1 LNPRTLDLEPFHWRI
16 SLMKIPEIDLYLI
29 APEIIITAFG
39 FLVLLLD
46 VFLPKGERKGYLGVI
61 SLIGILFAGLYT
73 FPQMGSVRSGFEGMF
88 TSDGYALFFKIIFL
102 IIAFL
107 TVLISIGYIHREMI
121 EFGEY
126 YALILFATLG
136 MMLMAAG
143 SHLITIFLGLE
154 TMSVSIYILAGMMRE
169 DKRSVEAALKYFL
182 LGAFA
187 TGFLL
192 YGIALVYGATGS
204 LNLKDIATYIASKNL
219 LRSPMLL
226 MSLVF
231 LTIGF
236 GFKIASVPFHMW
248 TPDVYEGAPTSI
260 TAFMATG
267 VKAAAFSALVRV
279 FFSALPAFRPD
290 WTSIMWVICVA
301 TMTVGNIVAIS
312 QTNIKRLLAYSSIA
326 HAGYILVA
334 FVAGNDL
341 GTSGI
346 LFYLMAYAFMN
357 IGAFTVVILL
367 GKKGEENTLINDY
380 AGIGFKYPLL
390 AASMTIFLL
399 SMAGIPPLAGFMAKF
414 YIFSAAVKSK
424 FYWLAILGVLNSA
437 VSVYYYL
444 RVTVLMYFRE
454 PEREITGLQFSPAS
468 VLALLLA
475 VIGTLYMGIFPA
487 NVLSLAQRSIGGLM

>member
-1 LNPRTLDLEPFHWRI
+1 
-16 SLMKIPEIDLYLI
+16 
-29 APEIIITAFG
+29 
-39 FLVLLLD
+39 
-46 VFLPKGERKGYLGVI
+46 
-61 SLIGILFAGLYT
+61 
-73 FPQMGSVRSGFEGMF
+73 
-88 TSDGYALFFKIIFL
+88 
-102 IIAFL
+102 
-107 TVLISIGYIHREMI
+107 
-121 EFGEY
+121 
-126 YALILFATLG
+126 
-136 MMLMAAG
+136 
-143 SHLITIFLGLE
+143 
-154 TMSVSIYILAGMMRE
+154 MMRE

-192 YGIALVYGATGS
+192 YGIALIYGATGT
-204 LNLKDIATYIASKNL
+204 LYLKDIAAYIASKNL

-312 QTNIKRLLAYSSIA
+312 QTNIKRMLAYSSIA

-341 GTSGI
+341 GVSGI

-357 IGAFTVVILL
+357 IGAFAVVILL
-367 GKKGEENTLINDY
+367 GKKGEENTLISDY

-399 SMAGIPPLAGFMAKF
+399 SMAGIPPLGGFMAKF
-414 YIFSAAVKSK
+414 YVFSAAVKSK

-454 PEREITGLQFSPAS
+454 SEREITGLQFSPAS
-468 VLALLLA
+468 VFALILA

-487 NVLSLAQRSIGGLM
+487 NVLSLAQRSIAGLM

>member
-1 LNPRTLDLEPFHWRI
+1 
-16 SLMKIPEIDLYLI
+16 MKIPEIDLYLI
-29 APEIIITAFG
+29 APEIVITAFG
-39 FLVLLLD
+39 FLVLLVD
-46 VFLPKGERKGYLGVI
+46 VFLPKKENKGYLGAI
-61 SLIGILFAGLYT
+61 SLIGILLAGVLT
-73 FPQMGSVRSGFEGMF
+73 VTQMGSVKSGFEGMF
-88 TSDGYALFFKIIFL
+88 VSDGFALFFKVTFL

-107 TVLISIGYIHREMI
+107 TVLISIGYTKREGMA
-121 EFGEY
+121 FGEY
-126 YALILFATLG
+126 YALILFSTLG

-143 SHLITIFLGLE
+143 THLITIFLGLE
-154 TMSVSIYILAGMMRE
+154 MMSISIYILAGMMRE
-169 DKRSVEAALKYFL
+169 NRRSVEAALKYFL

-192 YGIALVYGATGS
+192 YGIALIYGATGS
-204 LNLKDIATYIASKNL
+204 LYLKDVAAYIAAKNL

-267 VKAAAFSALVRV
+267 VKAAGFSALIRV

-290 WTSIMWVICVA
+290 WTSIMWLIAVA
-301 TMTVGNIVAIS
+301 TMTVGNIIAIS
-312 QTNIKRLLAYSSIA
+312 QTNIKRMLAYSSIA

-334 FVAGNDL
+334 FVAGNEL

-357 IGAFTVVILL
+357 IGAFTCVILL

-399 SMAGIPPLAGFMAKF
+399 SMAGIPPLGGFMAKL
-414 YIFSAAVKSK
+414 YVFSAAVKAK

-454 PEREITGLQFSPAS
+454 SEREITGLQFSPAS
-468 VLALLLA
+468 VFALVIA

-487 NVLSLAQRSIGGLM
+487 NVLSLAQRSIAGLM

>member
-1 LNPRTLDLEPFHWRI
+1 
-16 SLMKIPEIDLYLI
+16 MLI
-29 APEIIITAFG
+29 
-39 FLVLLLD
+39 
-46 VFLPKGERKGYLGVI
+46 
-61 SLIGILFAGLYT
+61 
-73 FPQMGSVRSGFEGMF
+73 
-88 TSDGYALFFKIIFL
+88 SDGFTLFFKVLFC

-107 TVLISIGYIHREMI
+107 TILISMGYAHREGI
-121 EFGEY
+121 DLGEY
-126 YALILFATLG
+126 FALILFATVG

-154 TMSVSIYILAGMMRE
+154 TMSISIYILAGIMRE
-169 DKRSVEAALKYFL
+169 DRRSVEASLKYFL

-192 YGIALVYGATGS
+192 YGMALIYGATGS
-204 LNLKDIATYIASKNL
+204 FYLKEVAAFIASKNL
-219 LRSPMLL
+219 LRNPMLL
-226 MSLVF
+226 MSLAF

-267 VKAAAFSALVRV
+267 VKAAAFAALVRV

-290 WTSIMWVICVA
+290 WTAIMWVICLA
-301 TMTVGNIVAIS
+301 TMTIGNIVAIS
-312 QTNIKRLLAYSSIA
+312 QDNIKRMLAYSSIA

-346 LFYLMAYAFMN
+346 LFYLMTYAFMN
-357 IGAFTVVILL
+357 LGAFTCVILL
-367 GKKGEENTLINDY
+367 GKKGEENTLISDY

-399 SMAGIPPLAGFMAKF
+399 SMAGIPPLGGFMAKF
-414 YIFSAAVKSK
+414 YVFSAAVKSK
-424 FYWLAILGVLNSA
+424 LYWLAVLGVINSA
-437 VSVYYYL
+437 ISVYYYL

-454 PEREITGLQFSPAS
+454 SEREITGLQFSPAS
-468 VLALLLA
+468 VLALILA
-475 VIGTLYMGIFPA
+475 VVGTLYMGIFPS
-487 NVLSLAQRSIGGLM
+487 NVLSFAQRSIAGLM

>member
-1 LNPRTLDLEPFHWRI
+1 
-16 SLMKIPEIDLYLI
+16 MKIPEIDLYLI
-29 APEIIITAFG
+29 APEIIISAFG
-39 FLVLLLD
+39 FLVLLID
-46 VFLPKGERKGYLGVI
+46 VFSRSVGRKNYLGMI
-61 SLIGILFAGLYT
+61 SLIGIVIAFFYT
-73 FPQMGSVRSGFEGMF
+73 LPQIGSVKSGFEGMF
-88 TSDGYALFFKIIFL
+88 ISDGYALFFKILFL

-107 TVLISIGYIHREMI
+107 TILISMGYTQREGI

-126 YALILFATLG
+126 YVLVLFGTLG

-143 SHLITIFLGLE
+143 THLITIFLGLE
-154 TMSVSIYILAGMMRE
+154 TMSISIYILAGMMRE
-169 DKRSVEAALKYFL
+169 DRRSVESALKYFL

-192 YGIALVYGATGS
+192 YGIALIYGATGS
-204 LNLKDIATYIASKNL
+204 LYLKDVASYIASKNL
-219 LRSPMLL
+219 LRNPMLM

-267 VKAAAFSALVRV
+267 VKAAGFSALIRV
-279 FFSALPAFRPD
+279 FFSGLPAFRPD
-290 WTSIMWVICVA
+290 WTSIMWLISVA
-301 TMTVGNIVAIS
+301 TMTLGNIVAIS
-312 QTNIKRLLAYSSIA
+312 QTNIKRMLAYSSIA

-357 IGAFTVVILL
+357 IGAFTCVILL
-367 GKKGEENTLINDY
+367 GKKGEENILINDY

-390 AASMTIFLL
+390 AASMTIFLF

-444 RVTVLMYFRE
+444 RVTVLMYFKE
-454 PEREITGLQFSPAS
+454 SDREITGLEFSPAS
-468 VLALLLA
+468 VIALILA
-475 VIGTLYMGIFPA
+475 VIGTLYMGIFPS
-487 NVLSLAQRSIGGLM
+487 NVLSFAQRSIAGLM

>member
-1 LNPRTLDLEPFHWRI
+1 
-16 SLMKIPEIDLYLI
+16 MKIPEIDFYLI

-46 VFLPKGERKGYLGVI
+46 VFLPKGEKKGYLGVI
-61 SLIGILFAGLYT
+61 TLIGIVFAFLYT
-73 FPQMGSVRSGFEGMF
+73 WPQMGSAKSGFEGMF
-88 TSDGYALFFKIIFL
+88 ISDGYALFFKIIFL

-107 TVLISIGYIHREMI
+107 TVLISIGYVQREKI

-143 SHLITIFLGLE
+143 SHLVTIFLGLE
-154 TMSVSIYILAGMMRE
+154 TMSISIYILAGMMRE

-192 YGIALVYGATGS
+192 YGIALIYGATGS
-204 LNLKDIATYIASKNL
+204 LYLKDVATYIASKNL

-226 MSLVF
+226 MSLAF

-312 QTNIKRLLAYSSIA
+312 QTNIKRMLAYSSIA

-346 LFYLMAYAFMN
+346 LFYLMTYAFMN

-367 GKKGEENTLINDY
+367 GKKGEENTLISDY

-399 SMAGIPPLAGFMAKF
+399 SMAGIPPLGGFMAKF

-454 PEREITGLQFSPAS
+454 SEREITGLQFSPAS
-468 VLALLLA
+468 VLALILA
-475 VIGTLYMGIFPA
+475 VVGTLYMGIFPA
-487 NVLSLAQRSIGGLM
+487 NVLSLAQRSVAGLM